1 MFNMNVLV
9 FNLLNN
15 ELDNE
20 SWLSKALICDIV
32 NKKNYIS
39 LHYCPIILSD
49 RFILNLKIRGR
60 HFSQVGLN
68 PK

>member
-20 SWLSKALICDIV
+20 SWLSKALIYDIV
-32 NKKNYIS
+32 IKKNYIS
-39 LHYCPIILSD
+39 
-49 RFILNLKIRGR
+49 
-60 HFSQVGLN
+60 
-68 PK
+68 

>member
-32 NKKNYIS
+32 IKQNYIS
-39 LHYCPIILSD
+39 
-49 RFILNLKIRGR
+49 
-60 HFSQVGLN
+60 
-68 PK
+68 